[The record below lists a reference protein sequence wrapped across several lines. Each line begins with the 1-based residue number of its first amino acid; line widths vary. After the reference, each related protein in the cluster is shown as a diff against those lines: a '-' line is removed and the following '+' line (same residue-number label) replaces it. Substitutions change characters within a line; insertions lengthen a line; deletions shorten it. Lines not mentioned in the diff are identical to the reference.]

1 MHPFSSKQLLTSQR
15 RPHQPLLEYRLM
27 YLLTHPTQDREVNL
41 PTFHIIKVIH
51 IMYFSFTTP
60 SPSLTHVLPCH
71 QLLSFHL
78 IYSVSNHWAK
88 SSIFEKTWSSHRHLL
103 STRFLLLE
111 DSTFNSPLRGII
123 SCNLQSLFMP
133 GSEKN
138 YPFPFTVNDCD
149 INNEIQWY
157 FKDSYGP

>member
-1 MHPFSSKQLLTSQR
+1 MHPFSSKQLLTSRR

-60 SPSLTHVLPCH
+60 SPSLTRVLPCH

-103 STRFLLLE
+103 STRFLRRQHFQLSFKR
-111 DSTFNSPLRGII
+111 DYF
-123 SCNLQSLFMP
+123 LQSTEFIHAWEWKKL
-133 GSEKN
+133 
-138 YPFPFTVNDCD
+138 PFS
-149 INNEIQWY
+149 IHSKWLWH
-157 FKDSYGP
+157 